1 MTTNTAQRKKVL
13 GIYNTALKV
22 VHGEQCVTHY
32 LLSDKFSQRLVANEK
47 IAILAIGK
55 AACSMAQGAYTVV
68 NKNFLTG
75 LVISRQGHL
84 PKSDLN
90 SRFEYFES
98 SHPVPSDK
106 SLIAGQKVIDFID
119 HLPEHTHL
127 IVLVSGGTSALVE
140 QLKPGISLED
150 LVKVNNWLLASGLA
164 IEEINAIRQ
173 RLSTIKGGQLASL
186 ASHLKVSNLLL
197 SDIPAND
204 PRFIGS
210 GLFVKNSMNTVTS
223 GLPNWLKQLV
233 GSEVNNEFK
242 NRKTEVFTE
251 LIATNA
257 MLVNKIATLCDST
270 VNIFKQV
277 LIANAELEADTI
289 VSIISRGERGF
300 YIWGG
305 EPTVKLANNAGKGG
319 RNQHLALLIASKIK
333 NMANVIVLC
342 IGTDGTDGNTEDAGA
357 LVDGETV
364 LRGEQQGYILD
375 ECIVQCNSAVF
386 LNASGDVINTGPTGT
401 NVMDVVIAYKW

>member
-1 MTTNTAQRKKVL
+1 MPTNTAQRKKVL
-13 GIYNTALKV
+13 EIYNTALKV
-22 VHGEQCVTHY
+22 VHGEQCVAHY

-47 IAILAIGK
+47 IAVLAIGK

-68 NKNFLTG
+68 NKNFLAG

-84 PKSDLN
+84 AKPNLN

-106 SLIAGQKVIDFID
+106 SLIAGQKVIDFIT

-173 RLSTIKGGQLASL
+173 RLSTIKGGQLASF

-210 GLFVKNSMNTVTS
+210 GLFVKNSMNTVAS

-270 VNIFKQV
+270 VNIFNQV
-277 LIANAELEADTI
+277 LIANAELEAETI
-289 VSIISRGERGF
+289 VSVISRGERGF

-364 LRGEQQGYILD
+364 LRGEQQGYVLD
-375 ECIVQCNSAVF
+375 KCIVRCNSAAF